1 MLFSFEDFVIIQSPG
16 SSGIYRISNSFST
29 EAFSRS
35 EMLLDCNRTLSFDGG
50 QI

>member
-16 SSGIYRISNSFST
+16 SSSIYHISNSFSM
-29 EAFSRS
+29 EAFCRS
-35 EMLLDCNRTLSFDGG
+35 EMLLDCNRTLSFDRG